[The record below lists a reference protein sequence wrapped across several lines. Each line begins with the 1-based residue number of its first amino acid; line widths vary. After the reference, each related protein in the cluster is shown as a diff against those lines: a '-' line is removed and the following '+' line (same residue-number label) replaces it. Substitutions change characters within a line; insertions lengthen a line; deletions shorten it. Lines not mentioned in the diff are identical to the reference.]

1 MPRRFLEAIVKKR
14 LKQYKTEILVLL
26 ILIALGATL
35 TVAGIGVYFYVGKLT
50 FVQRAYATPPKD
62 FMMSQLR
69 LLCDFARVLGVVFSL
84 IGVVSIIL
92 ALDRLTFSKESYR
105 MALFINGQK
114 KEE

>member
-1 MPRRFLEAIVKKR
+1 MPRRSLEAIVKKR
-14 LKQYKTEILVLL
+14 LKQYKTEKIVLL
-26 ILIALGATL
+26 FLIALGAVLTL
-35 TVAGIGVYFYVGKLT
+35 AGIGVYFYVGKLT
-50 FVQRAYATPPKD
+50 LVQQAYAAPPKD

-105 MALFINGQK
+105 MALFINGL
-114 KEE
+114 KEK